1 MQNMATSHI
10 SKYAAS
16 ASGDVIGDVS
26 TIPDYQTKQAGVAD
40 SNTIRAQHAWMEC
53 CVLELCYIPYIRK
66 HSDKADHMPYIC
78 WI

>member
-40 SNTIRAQHAWMEC
+40 SNTIRAQQA
-53 CVLELCYIPYIRK
+53 
-66 HSDKADHMPYIC
+66 
-78 WI
+78 